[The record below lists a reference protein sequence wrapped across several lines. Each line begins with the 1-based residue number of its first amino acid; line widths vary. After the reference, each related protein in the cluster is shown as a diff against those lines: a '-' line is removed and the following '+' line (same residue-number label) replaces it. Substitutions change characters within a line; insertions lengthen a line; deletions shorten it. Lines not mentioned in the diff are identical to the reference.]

1 MKYKVIDGKGI
12 IPDGTNEIAESA
24 FKGCTRLQSIVIPGS
39 VTVIG
44 SEAFSGCSS
53 LQSIVIPDSVTRIN
67 YSAFSGCNNLTSII
81 VSKNNSR
88 YKSTN
93 NCILTKD
100 GKKLILCRSH
110 NIPDSVTMIGDWAFK
125 GCTSLQSII
134 IPDRVTSIGWA
145 AFWGCT
151 SLQSIVIPD
160 SVKEIG
166 ESAFS
171 YCTSLQS
178 IEIPDSVTKIKSHA
192 FEGCTSLQSIVI
204 PDRVTTIDRTAF
216 IACNNLTSIIVSKNN
231 PEYKSTNNC
240 MLTKDG
246 KELILCRSHNIPDG
260 VTKIGRWA
268 FDGCT
273 SLQSIVIPDSVT
285 TIAHNAFCDCISL
298 QSITIATQEKR
309 PDMSREKIEY
319 LLQELSEYLKEI
331 SLRVPIGCGYAY
343 RHHTAFE
350 GKFKNII
357 ADIDA

>member
-44 SEAFSGCSS
+44 SEAFSGCTS

-134 IPDRVTSIGWA
+134 IPDSVTSIGWA
-145 AFWGCT
+145 AFWGC
-151 SLQSIVIPD
+151 
-160 SVKEIG
+160 
-166 ESAFS
+166 
-171 YCTSLQS
+171 
-178 IEIPDSVTKIKSHA
+178 
-192 FEGCTSLQSIVI
+192 
-204 PDRVTTIDRTAF
+204 
-216 IACNNLTSIIVSKNN
+216 NNLTLIIVSKNN

-285 TIAHNAFCDCISL
+285 TIAHNAFDGCISL

-319 LLQELSEYLKEI
+319 LLQELSEYSKEI

>member
-44 SEAFSGCSS
+44 SEAFSGCTS

-134 IPDRVTSIGWA
+134 IPDSVTSIGWA

-160 SVKEIG
+160 SVTVIG
-166 ESAFS
+166 GSAFS
-171 YCTSLQS
+171 
-178 IEIPDSVTKIKSHA
+178 
-192 FEGCTSLQSIVI
+192 
-204 PDRVTTIDRTAF
+204 
-216 IACNNLTSIIVSKNN
+216 
-231 PEYKSTNNC
+231 
-240 MLTKDG
+240 
-246 KELILCRSHNIPDG
+246 
-260 VTKIGRWA
+260 
-268 FDGCT
+268 CT

-298 QSITIATQEKR
+298 QSITIATQEKK

-319 LLQELSEYLKEI
+319 LLQELSEYSKEI

-350 GKFKNII
+350 GKFKTII

>member
-1 MKYKVIDGKGI
+1 M
-12 IPDGTNEIAESA
+12 N
-24 FKGCTRLQSIVIPGS
+24 
-39 VTVIG
+39 
-44 SEAFSGCSS
+44 
-53 LQSIVIPDSVTRIN
+53 
-67 YSAFSGCNNLTSII
+67 
-81 VSKNNSR
+81 
-88 YKSTN
+88 
-93 NCILTKD
+93 
-100 GKKLILCRSH
+100 
-110 NIPDSVTMIGDWAFK
+110 
-125 GCTSLQSII
+125 
-134 IPDRVTSIGWA
+134 
-145 AFWGCT
+145 
-151 SLQSIVIPD
+151 
-160 SVKEIG
+160 
-166 ESAFS
+166 
-171 YCTSLQS
+171 
-178 IEIPDSVTKIKSHA
+178 
-192 FEGCTSLQSIVI
+192 
-204 PDRVTTIDRTAF
+204 
-216 IACNNLTSIIVSKNN
+216 CNNLTSIIVSKNN

-268 FDGCT
+268 FDSCT

-319 LLQELSEYLKEI
+319 LLQELSEYSKEI

>member
-1 MKYKVIDGKGI
+1 M
-12 IPDGTNEIAESA
+12 
-24 FKGCTRLQSIVIPGS
+24 
-39 VTVIG
+39 
-44 SEAFSGCSS
+44 
-53 LQSIVIPDSVTRIN
+53 
-67 YSAFSGCNNLTSII
+67 
-81 VSKNNSR
+81 
-88 YKSTN
+88 
-93 NCILTKD
+93 
-100 GKKLILCRSH
+100 
-110 NIPDSVTMIGDWAFK
+110 
-125 GCTSLQSII
+125 
-134 IPDRVTSIGWA
+134 
-145 AFWGCT
+145 
-151 SLQSIVIPD
+151 
-160 SVKEIG
+160 
-166 ESAFS
+166 
-171 YCTSLQS
+171 
-178 IEIPDSVTKIKSHA
+178 
-192 FEGCTSLQSIVI
+192 
-204 PDRVTTIDRTAF
+204 
-216 IACNNLTSIIVSKNN
+216 SKNN

-319 LLQELSEYLKEI
+319 LLQELSEYSKEI

>member
-44 SEAFSGCSS
+44 SEAFSGCTS

-67 YSAFSGCNNLTSII
+67 YSAFKCCNNLT
-81 VSKNNSR
+81 
-88 YKSTN
+88 
-93 NCILTKD
+93 L
-100 GKKLILCRSH
+100 
-110 NIPDSVTMIGDWAFK
+110 
-125 GCTSLQSII
+125 
-134 IPDRVTSIGWA
+134 
-145 AFWGCT
+145 
-151 SLQSIVIPD
+151 
-160 SVKEIG
+160 
-166 ESAFS
+166 
-171 YCTSLQS
+171 
-178 IEIPDSVTKIKSHA
+178 
-192 FEGCTSLQSIVI
+192 
-204 PDRVTTIDRTAF
+204 
-216 IACNNLTSIIVSKNN
+216 IIVSKNN

-298 QSITIATQEKR
+298 QSITIATQEKK

-319 LLQELSEYLKEI
+319 LLQELSEYSKEI

-350 GKFKNII
+350 GKFKTII

>member
-44 SEAFSGCSS
+44 SEAFSGCTS

-67 YSAFSGCNNLTSII
+67 YSAFVLCNNLT
-81 VSKNNSR
+81 
-88 YKSTN
+88 
-93 NCILTKD
+93 L
-100 GKKLILCRSH
+100 
-110 NIPDSVTMIGDWAFK
+110 
-125 GCTSLQSII
+125 
-134 IPDRVTSIGWA
+134 
-145 AFWGCT
+145 
-151 SLQSIVIPD
+151 
-160 SVKEIG
+160 
-166 ESAFS
+166 
-171 YCTSLQS
+171 
-178 IEIPDSVTKIKSHA
+178 
-192 FEGCTSLQSIVI
+192 
-204 PDRVTTIDRTAF
+204 
-216 IACNNLTSIIVSKNN
+216 IIVSKNN

-298 QSITIATQEKR
+298 QSITIATQEKK

-319 LLQELSEYLKEI
+319 LLQELSEYSKEI

-350 GKFKNII
+350 GKFKTII